1 MQNLNEIVTI
11 RPTFKSPLRERGG
24 ACETS
29 KQWGR
34 NMARIISVLPVL
46 LACALCAAP
55 AVGEDQPAQ
64 EAVIPAV
71 PDAATPP
78 TTGLA
83 EPPATESTSEIKL
96 QDNPPARYTVKRGD
110 TLWGISSRYLKN
122 PWKWPEVWGMNKDE
136 IRNPHLIYPGEVIIL
151 DLSGATPRLRLE
163 GVPDGGLSRW
173 SGYELQVSRLEPKV
187 RSNALAA
194 AIPTIAAKD
203 LAPFLS
209 RSLVVDPES
218 VALAPKI
225 VAGMESR
232 VVLSASDSAF
242 AVGLERSKGSF
253 WNVYRPGRMFFDP
266 DTKEQ
271 LGREAVYLGD
281 VEVQSFGQVSALR
294 ILRAR
299 QEVASGDRL
308 AVISELQTLPYV
320 PRAPDRKIVGKVIA
334 GNAET
339 LSEIGPMSMVILN
352 RGVRDGLEPG
362 QVLSLFRNQGNVTVE
377 GRVLPL
383 PLEEYGLVMIYRVFK
398 RVSFGLVMSARRPVE
413 INDVVSNP

>member
-1 MQNLNEIVTI
+1 VQNLNEIVTI